1 MKFWLRRKIKLDHGG
16 KKILAIFLSTLFV
29 YAIVIVSISH
39 QNTAV
44 SDKIDSKLDKAMGQA
59 RVNLYEQLIDV
70 NPLIGEATVRVQ
82 PWPLDETYG
91 LTFRSGW
98 APAKDIQITVD
109 SILGNSP
116 DHNNLYKFNKDV
128 PSGGFDVAVDGSSNS
143 NSNVSKYPF
152 DAYSF
157 ESPIAATYTDDKG
170 QEQNL
175 PILPQDY
182 TKKID
187 TFDVKMVH
195 TLWSDTTK
203 SVKNA
208 SDAVFNQ
215 AVSEYKAGNTSSTF
229 EVKRTNSTKLLT
241 LIILL
246 LMLTALVSVGVMAY
260 MVAAG
265 TRPPTL
271 SALTWSAA
279 LTFSL
284 IGLRGLFPGQPP
296 IGVII
301 DRIVYFPA
309 LLITLTSSLS
319 ILLTWVK
326 REDYVN

>member
-44 SDKIDSKLDKAMGQA
+44 SDKIDSNLDKAMGQS

-70 NPLIGEATVRVQ
+70 NPLKGEATVRVQ

-187 TFDVKMVH
+187 TFDVTMQH
-195 TLWSDTTK
+195 TLWTDTSK
-203 SVKNA
+203 SVGKTDGA
-208 SDAVFNQ
+208 IFDQ
-215 AVSEYKAGNTSSTF
+215 AVKQYSDGNASSTF
-229 EVKRTNSTKLLT
+229 FVKRTNSTKLLT
-241 LIILL
+241 LIISLPGKFSS
-246 LMLTALVSVGVMAY
+246 TALANFSKPFLCNQLIVS
-260 MVAAG
+260 
-265 TRPPTL
+265 
-271 SALTWSAA
+271 
-279 LTFSL
+279 
-284 IGLRGLFPGQPP
+284 
-296 IGVII
+296 
-301 DRIVYFPA
+301 D
-309 LLITLTSSLS
+309 LS
-319 ILLTWVK
+319 IFAGPIDLIFFCF
-326 REDYVN
+326 